1 MDLETEMVNV
11 NVSTPTGGLSL
22 DVKWG
27 IMKVLT
33 QIIKTIKKSE
43 HKYRRNRINKI
54 HYWIWK
60 QRSKKESEGGG
71 QYGDLEWKTMS
82 LILGMLSWRHLWN
95 I

>member
-1 MDLETEMVNV
+1 MSAYEKLKTLEITFCPMDLETEMVNV

-54 HYWIWK
+54 H
-60 QRSKKESEGGG
+60 
-71 QYGDLEWKTMS
+71 
-82 LILGMLSWRHLWN
+82 
-95 I
+95 